1 MKRSENRILVTH
13 VGALPR
19 PQELGSLVMTKTRGE
34 VHDDIKLA
42 DWLSSAVRE
51 VVSQQIDAGVD
62 VISDGE
68 YGKTNWTKEV

>member
-34 VHDDIKLA
+34 AHDDVV
-42 DWLSSAVRE
+42 VRGHE
-51 VVSQQIDAGVD
+51 HEAEHDHLKI
-62 VISDGE
+62 
-68 YGKTNWTKEV
+68 